1 MVGKKLALPLGVS
14 RPTEQG
20 EVYPTVNAFHLCSV
34 LAHKPMMLRCLG
46 HAPYPFVCS
55 LCCFVASIHR
65 SRFHLSGQ
73 LISSVPHSL
82 PYPALGL
89 AGEDKPTC
97 AAVEVDPSCVHE
109 TVGMDLE
116 SGPTIGKNAGNL
128 IPRPPW

>member
-1 MVGKKLALPLGVS
+1 MCLFADLIVVTVLSCSNVLHVCDSGFKLAIDAPFTRRLFGV
-14 RPTEQG
+14 
-20 EVYPTVNAFHLCSV
+20 VHF
-34 LAHKPMMLRCLG
+34 
-46 HAPYPFVCS
+46 PYPFVGS

-82 PYPALGL
+82 PNPALGL